1 MLIVSGRKQ
10 QVILNSLS
18 IHALDCPPLDQNA
31 LRKARD
37 SPFFSGSPHVVT
49 LIELRLALLSY
60 QDH

>member
-37 SPFFSGSPHVVT
+37 SPFFF
-49 LIELRLALLSY
+49 
-60 QDH
+60 QDHHMLLP